1 MQTTDG
7 GAQAA
12 ELAKAFA
19 GLAEKSQRVVQ
30 QFLAN
35 QARSDGF
42 RIPDPQVVTDAFVK
56 LSGAMLA
63 DPGRLVQAQIQ
74 LWQQM
79 GELWQYGLRRA
90 AGQIE
95 RPLIEPDPA
104 DKRFKDEAWSEELV
118 FDYVKQ
124 SYLLASRWLQDTVAG
139 VENLDPKAKGKAE
152 FYTRQFVDALSP
164 TNFALTNPAV
174 LRRATETKGESLLKG
189 LQQLL
194 DDLERGSGDL
204 KISMTNEAAFKVG
217 ENIAVSP
224 GKVVFENEL
233 MQLIQYAPTTA
244 HVYLRPLLIVPPW
257 INKFYILDLKPKNS
271 FIKFAVDQGYTVFVI
286 SWANPGQSLAH
297 KTFESYLDEG
307 PLAALEAIERALGAR
322 EATII
327 GYCLGGTL
335 TACLLA
341 WMASRNDQRIKAA
354 TFFTTLTDFAEPGEL
369 AVFIDDEQ
377 IGLIERHMKEKGY
390 LEARHMQQVFNLM
403 RANDLIWGFVV
414 NNYLLGRE
422 PIAFDLLYWNAD
434 STRMPYMMHSFYL
447 RNMYQKNLL
456 IQPGGITLKGVPLD
470 LGSIKTPC
478 YFLSTKDD
486 HIAPWASTY
495 RGSLHFGG
503 PVRFVLGGSGHIAGV
518 INPPSSTKYGYWTN
532 AKRPATAQ
540 AWLDG
545 AELSEGSWWPDWSSW
560 LAKKSGAKVPAR
572 EPGAGGLPALEDA
585 PGRYVLMRASE

>member
-1 MQTTDG
+1 M
-7 GAQAA
+7 
-12 ELAKAFA
+12 
-19 GLAEKSQRVVQ
+19 
-30 QFLAN
+30 
-35 QARSDGF
+35 
-42 RIPDPQVVTDAFVK
+42 
-56 LSGAMLA
+56 
-63 DPGRLVQAQIQ
+63 
-74 LWQQM
+74 
-79 GELWQYGLRRA
+79 
-90 AGQIE
+90 
-95 RPLIEPDPA
+95 
-104 DKRFKDEAWSEELV
+104 
-118 FDYVKQ
+118 
-124 SYLLASRWLQDTVAG
+124 AG
-139 VENLDPKAKGKAE
+139 VENLDPKIKGKAE
-152 FYTRQFVDALSP
+152 FYTRQLVDALSP

-174 LRRATETKGESLLKG
+174 LKRATETRGESLLKG

-233 MQLIQYAPTTA
+233 MQLVQYAPTTA
-244 HVYLRPLLIVPPW
+244 QVHERPLLIVPPW

-286 SWANPGQSLAH
+286 SWANPGPSLAQ

-307 PLAALEAIERALGAR
+307 PLAALEAIERAVGTP

-341 WMASRNDQRIKAA
+341 WMASRKDQRIKAA
-354 TFFTTLTDFAEPGEL
+354 TFFTTMTDFAEPGEL

-377 IGLIERHMKEKGY
+377 IALIERHMKEKGY

-447 RNMYQKNLL
+447 RNMYQNNLL
-456 IQPGGITLKGVPLD
+456 IQPGGITLKGVPID
-470 LGSIKTPC
+470 LGTIKTPC
-478 YFLSTKDD
+478 YFLSTKED

-518 INPPSSTKYGYWTN
+518 INPPASTKYGYWTN
-532 AKRPATAQ
+532 PKRPATAQ

-545 AELSEGSWWPDWSSW
+545 AQLSEGSWWPDWAPGWRKRVAPRCRRAS
-560 LAKKSGAKVPAR
+560 PAR
-572 EPGAGGLPALEDA
+572 ADCLPLRTRPGDT
-585 PGRYVLMRASE
+585 S